1 MQLAYLDESKP
12 PGYVTYAA
20 VIVDERSIQAID
32 KDLADVASGLP
43 HTPGARS
50 MTMGGSQHE
59 CRSSGARPGSP
70 TRRPTR

>member
-1 MQLAYLDESKP
+1 MQLAYLDESETL
-12 PGYVTYAA
+12 GYFTYAA
-20 VIVDERSIQAID
+20 AIVDERSIQAID